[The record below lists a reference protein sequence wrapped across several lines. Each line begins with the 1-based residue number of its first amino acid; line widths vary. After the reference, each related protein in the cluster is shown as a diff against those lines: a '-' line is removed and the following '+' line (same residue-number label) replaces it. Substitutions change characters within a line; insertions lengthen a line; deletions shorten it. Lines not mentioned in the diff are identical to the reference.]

1 MRLRKA
7 AAERRSS
14 DHRNKNVSW
23 ISEIKAI
30 SNVTVRKKR
39 GRRAPPSAKRLHGK
53 NADKVI
59 DSDDAVDDDI
69 SDTDKGQVGSSQSAD
84 GRTGDPDFSKTNRS
98 GDSSD
103 GPSSDPEEDLSANPK
118 DIIQKAT
125 SQTTETIVENRM
137 RSKQGKHNLK
147 QEGVNSKPSDQN
159 DLADM
164 KKCTDEERSSRE
176 IKDAELSDAQL
187 DMTSSDDKS
196 SEEVEDVKV
205 CDICGDVGDE
215 DRLAV
220 CRRCHDGAEHIYCMR
235 VMLEEVPD
243 SEWLCEDCETAVEF
257 EKTKKKLEK
266 SGVTVGTSK
275 GQSSEGKISR
285 PLEAAKSSS
294 SDSESQSENVGC
306 KESDIANEVNDMENK
321 RTEADA
327 MVTSSV
333 KETVP
338 EPDNIEADSWK
349 KILLSRESSLKFDRD
364 KGKQASQ
371 AATSVASSAPKNQ
384 APVPRGPLS
393 KSVSFNNSKVPK
405 VKQLNEVPQKPKI
418 VKESWSSAIKKE
430 GAVSMTTKS
439 ATFKKPKPCEPT
451 NKGNSSTLPTA
462 EGPRVANPLMS
473 QKVTTD
479 RCASILGCPSSTA
492 TVVPPILSRAETTA
506 QHLPS
511 GNSMADTAHRQG
523 GKNLLGNSEL
533 KKPLFAEGSTGIL
546 GPGAQRKIIQN
557 SDTLHR
563 DNKVK
568 DGPGFRPGA
577 SNNRTIRCQRCNEL
591 GHSTQFCAIDKFS
604 LSAIKPLSDRNLKEA
619 SNKWNSTSGT
629 STMVVTERLSSKS
642 ADQFVPILKC
652 GAYQSAMPNYHRD
665 ESCQGF
671 STGGEQI
678 ASTLPELDYI
688 WQGGFE
694 LWRSGRS
701 PELCDGF
708 QAHLSCSASQLVVD
722 VAKKFPSKVQLEE
735 LPRQNSWPT
744 QFQQNSPT
752 YNNVGLFF
760 FARDVQ
766 SYENHYSKL
775 VENMLKNDLVLRGSV
790 DTVELLI
797 FPSSILSKNFQ
808 RWNMFYFLWGIFRV
822 RRKDYSSLLPDVP
835 KCTDKSIL
843 SEDPSALGLN
853 ASVQSSNYSFSN
865 DINNFTKS
873 DPNLVKSATCADN
886 ERQPSLEANHQG
898 CLNGTC
904 SLNQP
909 VAGTALHKSHDYVTA
924 RCSTGNNDAIDHS
937 ASTTEKNN
945 QKLNYSEQDEICGT
959 INGNVSERYFDMNM
973 VPDDCSMPSIH
984 EEPDKESKTINLD
997 DTEQLMDVDHANTV
1011 TPNTGALDSISHAS
1025 GGVRKR
1031 DFEMVNGADE
1041 VDGALKHK
1049 KMKLDNV
1056 VAASSGSCE
1065 ITNDGRLSS
1074 KVHPLSAS
1082 SVDGTGNKPMAS
1094 TDGKCVFPVDLNAVS
1109 GDLVNIP
1116 SSDDEDFSQADVQGR
1131 EKETGVDRPS
1141 GKAILSSHSPKAGE
1155 MQNFGGSLPTDIT
1168 GSLSLSLGFSSRKE
1182 Q

>member
-14 DHRNKNVSW
+14 DYQNKNVSW

-84 GRTGDPDFSKTNRS
+84 GRTGDPDLSKTNRS

-137 RSKQGKHNLK
+137 RSKQGKRYLK
-147 QEGVNSKPSDQN
+147 QGGVNSEPSDQN

-164 KKCTDEERSSRE
+164 KKGTDEERSSRE

-187 DMTSSDDKS
+187 NMTSSDDKS
-196 SEEVEDVKV
+196 SDEVEDVKV

-235 VMLEEVPD
+235 VMLQEVPD

-257 EKTKKKLEK
+257 EKTKLEK

-285 PLEAAKSSS
+285 SLEAAKSSS

-306 KESDIANEVNDMENK
+306 KESDIANEGNDMENK

-333 KETVP
+333 KETVL
-338 EPDNIEADSWK
+338 EPDNIEADSRK

-405 VKQLNEVPQKPKI
+405 VKQLNEVPHKPKI

-451 NKGNSSTLPTA
+451 NKGNSSTFPTA
-462 EGPRVANPLMS
+462 EGPRMANPLMS

-506 QHLPS
+506 QLLPS
-511 GNSMADTAHRQG
+511 GTSMADTAHGQG

-533 KKPLFAEGSTGIL
+533 KKPLFAEGSTG
-546 GPGAQRKIIQN
+546 
-557 SDTLHR
+557 
-563 DNKVK
+563 
-568 DGPGFRPGA
+568 
-577 SNNRTIRCQRCNEL
+577 
-591 GHSTQFCAIDKFS
+591 
-604 LSAIKPLSDRNLKEA
+604 
-619 SNKWNSTSGT
+619 
-629 STMVVTERLSSKS
+629 
-642 ADQFVPILKC
+642 
-652 GAYQSAMPNYHRD
+652 
-665 ESCQGF
+665 F

-688 WQGGFE
+688 WQGDFE
-694 LWRSGRS
+694 LCRTGRS

-708 QAHLSCSASQLVVD
+708 QAHLSCSASQLVLD

-735 LPRQNSWPT
+735 LPRQKSWPT

-797 FPSSILSKNFQ
+797 FPSNILAKNFQ

-822 RRKDYSSLLPDVP
+822 RRKDYSSLPPDVP
-835 KCTDKSIL
+835 KCTEKSIL
-843 SEDPSALGLN
+843 SKDPSALGLN
-853 ASVQSSNYSFSN
+853 ASVQSSNYSSSN

-909 VAGTALHKSHDYVTA
+909 VTGTALHKSHDYVTA

-937 ASTTEKNN
+937 ASTTEINH

-959 INGNVSERYFDMNM
+959 INGNVSERDFDVNM
-973 VPDDCSMPSIH
+973 VPDDCSMPSIY
-984 EEPDKESKTINLD
+984 EEPDKECKTINLN
-997 DTEQLMDVDHANTV
+997 DTEQLMDIDHANTV
-1011 TPNTGALDSISHAS
+1011 KANTGALDSIFHAS

-1056 VAASSGSCE
+1056 VAANSGSCK

-1082 SVDGTGNKPMAS
+1082 SVDGTGNKPMAR
-1094 TDGKCVFPVDLNAVS
+1094 TDGKCVFPLDLNAVS
-1109 GDLVNIP
+1109 GDHVNIP

-1141 GKAILSSHSPKAGE
+1141 GKAILSSLSPKAGE